1 LANDKPVVIN
11 LSSDEINNQGLVELS
26 NRIFFKLKEIK

>member
-26 NRIFFKLKEIK
+26 NRIFLNLRK